1 MPITIQNL
9 HPSGHDLF
17 IDHESYLQD
26 LSSSEEPGINGGF
39 DQKDI
44 EALGTIIWA
53 SIAMS
58 AEAFSVTKDPAS
70 TPMPFDDGGYSMW

>member
-1 MPITIQNL
+1 MAIAIQNL

-17 IDHESYLQD
+17 VDHESYLQD
-26 LSSSEEPGINGGF
+26 LSSSGELGINGG
-39 DQKDI
+39 QKDI

-53 SIAMS
+53 SIAIS
-58 AEAFSVTKDPAS
+58 AEVFSVSREPAS

>member
-1 MPITIQNL
+1 MAIAIQNL

-26 LSSSEEPGINGGF
+26 LSSSEELGINGRS
-39 DQKDI
+39 KDI
-44 EALGTIIWA
+44 EALGTIVWF
-53 SIAMS
+53 SIALS
-58 AEAFSVTKDPAS
+58 AEVFSVTKEPAS

>member
-1 MPITIQNL
+1 MVIAIQNL

-26 LSSSEEPGINGGF
+26 LSSSEKLGINGGF

-44 EALGTIIWA
+44 EAMGTIVLSA
-53 SIAMS
+53 IALS
-58 AEAFSVTKDPAS
+58 AELFSLTKEPAS